1 MILERLEGI
10 EMANNLFKSLFSDGD
25 SDNQEEYY
33 DEQAPV
39 AQGDNKVVSMNSV
52 RQRSSKIA
60 LYEPRLYADVK
71 QIADQLLNDRAVIV
85 NFSQMDA
92 KVASRIV
99 DFLNGTVFAINGDI
113 KRIGKEIFL
122 CTPKN
127 FEVSGNLSDT
137 LKNDPDKI

>member
-1 MILERLEGI
+1 
-10 EMANNLFKSLFSDGD
+10 MANNLFKSLFSDGD

-39 AQGDNKVVSMNSV
+39 VQGDNKVVSMNSV

-71 QIADQLLNDRAVIV
+71 QIADQLLNDRAV
-85 NFSQMDA
+85 
-92 KVASRIV
+92 IV

>member
-1 MILERLEGI
+1 
-10 EMANNLFKSLFSDGD
+10 MANNLFKSLFSDGE

-33 DEQAPV
+33 DEKAVAPP
-39 AQGDNKVVSMNSV
+39 GDNKVVSMNSI
-52 RQRSSKIA
+52 RQRSSQIA

-71 QIADQLLNDRAVIV
+71 QIASQLLNDRAVIV
-85 NFSQMDA
+85 NFSQMDG

-99 DFLNGTVFAINGDI
+99 DFLNGTVFAIDGDI

-137 LKNDPDKI
+137 LKNDTDKI